1 MRTGSKETS
10 MLEKPASPR
19 FASVAPEDRQASLE
33 NSHGDSALMGLAE
46 LADEFDAEQVAADA
60 RSVAERVSVVIPN
73 PLSMVSNA

>member
-1 MRTGSKETS
+1 
-10 MLEKPASPR
+10 
-19 FASVAPEDRQASLE
+19 
-33 NSHGDSALMGLAE
+33 MGLAE